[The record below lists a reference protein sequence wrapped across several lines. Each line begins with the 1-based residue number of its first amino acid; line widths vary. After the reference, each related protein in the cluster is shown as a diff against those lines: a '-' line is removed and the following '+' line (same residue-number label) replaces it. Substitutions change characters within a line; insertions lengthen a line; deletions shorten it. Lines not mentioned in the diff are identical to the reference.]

1 MAASTFFEHLGVFI
15 SSFRTIDTS
24 EDKSSKEIV
33 YLQSQNGNI
42 CREVYPRD
50 ETTIEDAEPE
60 PELKA
65 FVEIL
70 EEEVQWMSE
79 ALGMFPFFALLNDR
93 RQA

>member
-1 MAASTFFEHLGVFI
+1 MSAN
-15 SSFRTIDTS
+15 
-24 EDKSSKEIV
+24 KSSNQIV

-60 PELKA
+60 PELRA
-65 FVEIL
+65 FADIL

-79 ALGMFPFFALLNDR
+79 ALGELP
-93 RQA
+93 QAITIAER